1 MNKRKTQPPKIDKR
15 QFNDLLNKLMQ
26 LTPFYTPERVGAR
39 RGETDSGTALLK
51 IFSYIAGNVIN
62 RLNQVPYK
70 NFVAFLDMLG
80 IRLLPAQSAR
90 VPMTFTLSD
99 GTEKEILIPPRTQ
112 GAADATDEREE
123 QPFETEKK
131 LLAVP
136 GLLKKVISIAPN
148 DDAIYIPPPPFLKG
162 EVPGQTPP
170 TYKVVSPAKGGD
182 KNIQLDHVT
191 ELEEGDFLKIEDD
204 KNIEYIVISAISGTI
219 VTITHSLK
227 NDFGTGTSV
236 EKLTEFALFE
246 GKNMQEHSL
255 YIGHKDVFNVKS
267 KATFSLDFVIES
279 GVMPT
284 AELLWEFWGE
294 QEGEEGEDWRC
305 FNSEVYGTNGLS
317 TDGVITLVKDI
328 EGEIKEK
335 EINGQESRWIRC
347 RVKDNL
353 PNNVNEDESSQLP
366 VLKEIKLNV
375 SSSELAR
382 DKLIPDQAFNNDIPL
397 DLDITKSFNPFGT
410 EPRRFD
416 TFSIAS
422 QEIFSKKGAE
432 VIFNVEVEP
441 RGIVGPPA
449 AIMVTDV
456 LQEEKIKVF
465 ARGTYGRLV
474 EVTINPHSAPGE
486 EPDWIDHGLPSSSSV
501 AKGSIPA
508 VEYDGYNIYVFVR
521 TEEGKLVELF
531 HNGKQWKWIE
541 HDTPPGD
548 DISLQSDPAAV
559 FDKINQQISVFIAD
573 SKGNLHEFYRKPY
586 EDDTV
591 GEWINHGKPD
601 GTSIDLSPYAG
612 VDPFSKSEKTKVFV
626 KGDDG
631 NLYELECKAGTIDE
645 DDWKTDYGSPDPGS
659 VEVGSRPFAGI
670 YSEGDN
676 YYAVV
681 FVKGDDGELWEFDTK
696 TKDWEESHG
705 KPKNENGEE
714 KAIDSDPH
722 GIIGSEGGVPYEKCV
737 FIIGEDDSLYEW
749 NMEETENNGWRVHGT
764 PGNSKLTFSPFVV
777 KYGLDG
783 TYSIFSASTQNFII
797 EKAIRLYNGK
807 KIWNEYKDPYETAL
821 NPTLSW
827 EYWNSKGWV
836 VIREITDLT
845 SNLLKNGTIS
855 FRIQR
860 NIAETEVA
868 GQKNY
873 WIRARLVGGDYG
885 KETFSL
891 SEIELGEQQ
900 LISTKN
906 TIRPPKITSLT
917 ITYKYSDEEKQFP
930 EQCLAYNNLEY
941 RVCTDEVK
949 TADKHFSPFLRLK
962 EKEET
967 LYLGFDKFFK
977 GGPIKIFFDTQEL
990 KFREDRNPKSE
1001 WRYSRKKDWK
1011 EMICND
1017 YTEALIKADILEFIG
1032 SSDFSAQSI
1041 FGHYLYWLKAGFVR
1055 DTDDPMP
1062 RLRGIYPN
1070 TTWALQGMTVED
1082 EILGSSSGEPNQAF
1096 TLLNFPVQ
1104 KGEEVRVC
1112 ETISREEKEALIKV
1126 GEEDAVKEVKDEKGE
1141 VVENWVLWTKVPDFS
1156 DSIDK
1161 DRHYT
1166 LDPATGLLQ
1175 FGDGV
1180 NGMIP
1185 QAGENNIKVF
1195 SYQAGGGSAG
1205 NVGAGEI
1212 KTLKSAVAGVDSV
1225 LNPTAADG
1233 GADTATLDEMLEI
1246 GPAIINHRN
1255 RAVTPED
1262 FEWIAKQASR
1272 KIVKARC
1279 LPNTKNKKQEAVGWI
1294 SIIIVPDVPDAQPQ
1308 PSPQLIR
1315 TVKKYLEAHSSNTL
1329 SAAHQIHV
1337 NGPDYSRIGVSVQ
1350 IFVNSIDAAGHVERA
1365 AREKLDAFFHPLTGG
1380 ANGEGWD
1387 FGRYVPASDVYALLE
1402 DIEGVDHVEEL
1413 SFILNGEP
1421 CEENIVEVNEDSL
1434 VSNGEHT
1441 INLQVKEGG

>member
-1 MNKRKTQPPKIDKR
+1 MSKRKTQSPKIDKR
-15 QFNDLLNKLMQ
+15 QFNDLLNKLLQ
-26 LTPFYTPERVGAR
+26 LTPFYTPERVGASKD
-39 RGETDSGTALLK
+39 ETDTGTALLN
-51 IFSYIAGNVIN
+51 IFSYIAGHVIN

-80 IRLLPAQSAR
+80 IQLLPAQSAR
-90 VPMTFTLSD
+90 VPMTFKLSD
-99 GTEKEILIPPRTQ
+99 GTDKEILIPQRTQ

-123 QPFETEKK
+123 QPFETEKN

-136 GLLKKVISIAPN
+136 GLLKKVISIDPKN
-148 DDAIYIPPPPFLKG
+148 DAIYIPPPAFLKG
-162 EVPGQTPP
+162 EVPGQSPP
-170 TYKVVSPAKGGD
+170 TYKMVSPAKWGD

-204 KNIEYIVISAISGTI
+204 TNIEYVVISAISGTI

-236 EKLTEFALFE
+236 EKLMEFALFE

-284 AELLWEFWGE
+284 VGLSWEYWGE
-294 QEGEEGEDWRC
+294 QEGEEGEDWRS
-305 FNSEVYGTNGLS
+305 FNIEVDGTNGLS

-335 EINGQESRWIRC
+335 EINGLESRWIRC

-353 PNNVNEDESSQLP
+353 PNHVNEDESSQLP

-375 SSSELAR
+375 SSSELAG

-410 EPRRFD
+410 EPRMFD

-422 QEIFSKKGAE
+422 QEIFSKKGAD
-432 VIFNVEVEP
+432 VTLNVEVEP
-441 RGIVGPPA
+441 RGIVGPPV
-449 AIMVTDV
+449 AIKVTDTFDGV
-456 LQEEKIKVF
+456 EKIIVF

-474 EVTINPHSAPGE
+474 EVSFKYTLNE
-486 EPDWIDHGLPSSSSV
+486 EPDWIDHGLPPSSSV
-501 AKGSIPA
+501 AEGSTPA

-531 HNGKQWKWIE
+531 HNSKQWKWIE

-548 DISLQSDPAAV
+548 DISFKSDPAAV
-559 FDKINQQISVFIAD
+559 FEKINQQISVFTAD
-573 SKGNLHEFYRKPY
+573 SEGNLYEFYRRPF

-601 GTSIDLSPYAG
+601 GTSIDLSPYVG

-626 KGDDG
+626 KGGDG

-659 VEVGSRPFAGI
+659 VKVDSKPFAGV
-670 YSEGDN
+670 YSKGGN

-681 FVKGDDGELWEFDTK
+681 YVKGDDDQLWEFDTK
-696 TKDWEESHG
+696 NPGPWQSLGSPD
-705 KPKNENGEE
+705 ENIKVG
-714 KAIDSDPH
+714 SDPH
-722 GIIGSEGGVPYEKCV
+722 GFISIEGSKPYEKRIFV
-737 FIIGEDDSLYEW
+737 RGEDGSLYEW
-749 NMEETENNGWRVHGT
+749 NMEEKENNGWRVHGT
-764 PGNSKLTFSPFVV
+764 PGNSKLKFSPFAIYIWS
-777 KYGLDG
+777 KE
-783 TYSIFSASTQNFII
+783 TYCIFSASTQYSII
-797 EKAIRLYNGK
+797 GRYIDSDN
-807 KIWNEYKDPYETAL
+807 KIWNEYKDPYETAVT
-821 NPTLSW
+821 PTLSW
-827 EYWNSKGWV
+827 EYWNNKGWV
-836 VIREITDLT
+836 VIEGIKDLT
-845 SNLLKNGTIS
+845 SNLLKNRTIS
-855 FRIQR
+855 FKIQK

-885 KETFSL
+885 KETFSV
-891 SEIELGEQQ
+891 SEKELGEQQ

-906 TIRPPKITSLT
+906 TIRPPIITNLT
-917 ITYKYSDEEKQFP
+917 ITYTYSDDEKQFP

-949 TADKHFSPFLRLK
+949 TDDKHFSPFLRLE

-977 GGPIKIFFDTQEL
+977 GGPIKIFFDAQEL
-990 KFREDRNPKSE
+990 TFREDRNPKSE

-1041 FGHYLYWLKAGFVR
+1041 FGHYLYWLRVGFVR

-1104 KGEEVRVC
+1104 KGEKVRVC
-1112 ETISREEKEALIKV
+1112 ETISREEKKALIKV
-1126 GEEDAVKEVKDEKGE
+1126 GEEDAVKEIKDEKGE
-1141 VVENWVLWTKVPDFS
+1141 VLENWVLWTKVPDFF

-1161 DRHYT
+1161 DRHYI

-1233 GADTATLDEMLEI
+1233 GADTATNDEMLEI
-1246 GPAIINHRN
+1246 GPAIINYRN
-1255 RAVTPED
+1255 RAVTLED

-1279 LPNTKNKKQEAVGWI
+1279 LPNTKNKKQEAVGWV
-1294 SIIIVPDVPDAQPQ
+1294 SIIIVPDLLDAQPL

-1315 TVKKYLEAHSSNTL
+1315 TVKKYLEAYSSNTL
-1329 SAAHQIHV
+1329 SAAQHIQVH
-1337 NGPDYSRIGVSVQ
+1337 GPDYSKIGISVQ

-1380 ANGEGWD
+1380 ADGEGWD
-1387 FGRYVPASDVYALLE
+1387 FGRNVPASDVYALLE

-1413 SFILNGEP
+1413 TFILNGEP
-1421 CEENIVEVNEDSL
+1421 CKENIVEVNEDSL